1 MFLIFRKRQTRI
13 VWLFASFTLMQLVI
27 LRMGNQAGRGYLPD
41 SRQELVYLFLQCAVI
56 PGFLLHA
63 PLYHR
68 LKNPHRY
75 SALVTAA
82 AVLCGVGGETLLFL
96 PSDSVFCLIV
106 TGLTVFLLG
115 FTGGAV
121 YLRLAF
127 LCENAVHAGLSLGA
141 GYGSAVLLQFC
152 LQLQW
157 TVKPA
162 LAVLLAISCAG
173 ITYLLTSELKRAA
186 PAPSRGSRNHTAREL
201 LFASV
206 VTFALL
212 LFTGFYNRYIHH
224 LQIASGYT
232 AYNVY
237 SWPRLLM
244 LPAVLLFG
252 WLGDVRGGRYL
263 PIGALCISALAIL
276 NTSLLGRETYLLNM
290 CLFYVSLSAVIMFY
304 HLVFLR
310 LSLRAVHPALWACMG
325 RVLDSACVLF
335 TFLIRLSEQ
344 SQATVLLIEIA
355 ALSVAVV
362 LMAVGG
368 AFNLSSNGTPEE
380 TAPAAPTGAAE
391 PAIPEQDP
399 FDALREQYGLTPG
412 ELRVFRELVLTE
424 DKQAAIGD
432 RLSIKVRTVQ
442 ANVTAIYRK
451 TGVSTRA
458 GLVQLFRGI
467 GE

>member
-1 MFLIFRKRQTRI
+1 MFLKCRKRQTRI
-13 VWLFASFTLMQLVI
+13 VWLFASFMLLQFVI

-68 LKNPHRY
+68 LENPRRY
-75 SALVTAA
+75 GALVAGA

-121 YLRLAF
+121 YLRLCF
-127 LCENAVHAGLSLGA
+127 LMEGAARAGLSLGL
-141 GYGSAVLLQFC
+141 GYAVAVALQFC

-162 LAVLLAISCAG
+162 LSVLLTLSCAG
-173 ITYLLTSELKRAA
+173 IVLFLTQEGKTERTDSSPECRKT
-186 PAPSRGSRNHTAREL
+186 PVKEL

-212 LFTGFYNRYIHH
+212 IFSGYYNRYIHH
-224 LQIASGYT
+224 LQVASGYA

-237 SWPRLLM
+237 TWPRLLM
-244 LPAVLLFG
+244 IPAVLLSG
-252 WLGDVRGGRYL
+252 WLGDVKGGRYL
-263 PIGALCISALAIL
+263 PLGTLCVSALAIL

-310 LSLRAVHPALWACMG
+310 LSSRAAHPALWACMG

-355 ALSVAVV
+355 ALTAAIV

-368 AFNLSSNGTPEE
+368 AFNLSPTGTPEE
-380 TAPAAPTGAAE
+380 TAPAATTEPAE
-391 PAIPEQDP
+391 PAFPAQDP

-442 ANVTAIYRK
+442 ANVTSIYRK

>member
-1 MFLIFRKRQTRI
+1 MFQNFRKRPTEI
-13 VWLFASFTLMQLVI
+13 IWLFASFMLLQFVI
-27 LRMGNQAGRGYLPD
+27 LRMGNQAGRGFLPD
-41 SRQELVYLFLQCAVI
+41 RRQELVYLFLQCAVI

-63 PLYHR
+63 PACR
-68 LKNPHRY
+68 LLKGGR
-75 SALVTAA
+75 SCGAIITTA
-82 AVLCGVGGETLLFL
+82 AVLCGAGGEMMLFL
-96 PSDSVFCLIV
+96 PGDSLPYLIV

-121 YLRLAF
+121 YLRLCF
-127 LCENAVHAGLSLGA
+127 LMEDASCAGLSLGL
-141 GYGSAVLLQFC
+141 GYAIAVALQFC

-162 LAVLLAISCAG
+162 LAVLLALSCAG
-173 ITYLLTSELKRAA
+173 IVLPLTREQKTE
-186 PAPSRGSRNHTAREL
+186 PTVPSQECRKMPVKEL

-212 LFTGFYNRYIHH
+212 LFSGYYNRYIHH
-224 LQIASGYT
+224 LQVASGYGE
-232 AYNVY
+232 YNVY
-237 SWPRLLM
+237 TWPRLLM
-244 LPAVLLFG
+244 IPASLLFG
-252 WLGDVRGGRYL
+252 GLGDLKNGRYL
-263 PIGALCISALAIL
+263 PISTLCVSALAIL

-290 CLFYVSLSAVIMFY
+290 GLYYVSLSAVIMFY

-310 LSLRAVHPALWACMG
+310 LSPRAAHPALWACMG
-325 RVLDSACVLF
+325 RVLDSACVLL

-355 ALSVAVV
+355 ALTAAIV

-368 AFNLSSNGTPEE
+368 AFNLSPAGTSEE
-380 TAPAAPTGAAE
+380 TVPAAPTE
-391 PAIPEQDP
+391 PAESTPPAVDP
-399 FDALREQYGLTPG
+399 IDALREQYGLTPG

-424 DKQAAIGD
+424 DKQTVIGE

-467 GE
+467 GQ